1 MSFFDKLKRALG
13 FGPDIDD
20 IDTDDSFHPQAEES
34 SAPAPA
40 KVTAPQPAAA
50 LPTVSPEMKE
60 RIFDGAVAI
69 FNEALPGF
77 LSASIDQDKQR
88 QRLVESIDKGVDEYL
103 NAIVA
108 QAQAF
113 AEAQLMADTQRAR
126 SESEKLRKDLEA
138 VEQQRSTLRE
148 ERLSADRRR
157 RALAERVSDLEAQLA
172 KAEAEVEQYQ
182 LENRGLINK
191 LKVADVHLAASAEGG
206 AAITDASLLA
216 QVEDLNAQLAAAK
229 EESEKYKA
237 EAQTAKAEAAKATE
251 EADKTVAKAKEDVA
265 AAKEDVAAALAE
277 LNDSRQQQ
285 EIAAVLYSDLQNSMA
300 TEREGRIKAEEQLQ
314 KARELES
321 SLDEFQRQMA
331 QVEELIAKR
340 DERIARLKSNNKKL
354 REQLVSLQQDK
365 ARPRDEGLFSMIET
379 REAPVA
385 APALDKDKLAAIEE
399 EFECPEWFASEPDK
413 DYTHPLLIPDADFG
427 YKEPVKKNRHPEN
440 EAQLTLF
447 E

>member
-34 SAPAPA
+34 SAPVPA
-40 KVTAPQPAAA
+40 AVKAPQPAAA

-206 AAITDASLLA
+206 AVITDASLLA
-216 QVEDLNAQLAAAK
+216 QVEELNAQLAAAK

-265 AAKEDVAAALAE
+265 AALAE

-300 TEREGRIKAEEQLQ
+300 TEREGRIKAEEELL

-354 REQLVSLQQDK
+354 REQLVSMQQDK